1 MSKTKSD
8 VADKSGDTKGA
19 VARRQANVSSV
30 QNVLLVWLDNSI
42 DTHNKECQ
50 ATITEL
56 RRVVNDIKTFT
67 DSDQCV
73 QFIEDINNNK
83 AWMIISGSLGQHIV
97 PRVHDMPQVD
107 AIFIFCGD
115 KKRHEQW
122 AKQWPKIKGVFTEIS
137 SICEALKQE
146 GQQNSAAISLVATN
160 ENVAHQNLDQLD
172 PSFMYT
178 LILKEILLTI
188 EFKQEHIQEF
198 ADYCREQFADND
210 HELNNIKNFEREYRK
225 NTPVWWYTSDCFL
238 YRMVNS
244 ALRRTDVN
252 IIIKMGFFIAD
263 LHRHIEQLH
272 SEQFGGHHFD
282 KIFKVYRG
290 QSMSK
295 EAFEELRKTQGGL
308 MSFNNFLS
316 TSKDRQNSHEFAN
329 QAKKNPDLVGVLF
342 VMTIDPSQSTVPFAD
357 ISSDNYYH
365 SNDEILFSM
374 HTVFRIRDIKPLD
387 TNNNLFEVKLTLT
400 NDTDKN
406 LCMLGNRIREE
417 TSAST
422 NGWYRLSRLLLE
434 MGKIDEAQEMN
445 NVLLEQTSN
454 DTEKGDIYEQLGMG
468 KYNQGK
474 FEEAITSYEKAL
486 EIRQKTLPP
495 NHPDLASSYNNIG
508 LVYEKMEKYSKAISY
523 YEKAIQIQQRALPPN
538 DAELQKWRKNLENI
552 RKKV

>member
-1 MSKTKSD
+1 
-8 VADKSGDTKGA
+8 
-19 VARRQANVSSV
+19 
-30 QNVLLVWLDNSI
+30 VWLDNSI

-225 NTPVWWYTSDCFL
+225 NTPVWWYTSECFL